1 MDGPLTFELHERL
14 AADTFHIGDF
24 PLCQVLM
31 MNDQR
36 YPWFILVPRKSQLT
50 ELYHLVEEDRVSYIQ
65 ETSFLS
71 QKIMDAYAGHKLNVA
86 TLGNVVPQ
94 LHVHHV
100 VRYRE
105 DDTWPGP
112 VWGQG
117 EAVPYED
124 AILKERLSR
133 LSLLEGELFT
143 PTQFFKDMTHS

>member
-1 MDGPLTFELHERL
+1 MDGPLTFVLHERL
-14 AADTFHIGDF
+14 SADTFYIGDF

-36 YPWFILVPRKSQLT
+36 YPWFILVPKKNQLT
-50 ELYHLVEEDRVSYIQ
+50 ELYHLTEEDRVHYIQ

-71 QKIMDAYAGHKLNVA
+71 QKVMDAYAGHKLNVA
-86 TLGNVVPQ
+86 TLGNIVPQ

-105 DDTWPGP
+105 DDAWPGP
-112 VWGQG
+112 VWGVG
-117 EAVPYED
+117 ESVPYDDEM
-124 AILKERLSR
+124 LKERLSR

-143 PTQFFKDMTHS
+143 PTQFFKDMTS